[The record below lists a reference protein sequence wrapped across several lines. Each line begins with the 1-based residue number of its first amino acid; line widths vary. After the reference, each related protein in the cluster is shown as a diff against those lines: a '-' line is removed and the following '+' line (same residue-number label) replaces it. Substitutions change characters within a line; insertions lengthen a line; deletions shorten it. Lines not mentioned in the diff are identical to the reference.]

1 MFSQIWAVTLLNIK
15 CIPSRWGASAVIVV
29 GTAGVVGVLVLILSM
44 AGGIEAVFGNT
55 IDPERALVLRDG
67 STEEMSSQIAMAQ
80 VSIIRGM
87 PEIAVAAAELYAVA
101 DVEKRST
108 GTPANLV
115 VRGVQPDSFETR
127 PNLKITS
134 GRSYATGR
142 NEIIVGKGAHREF
155 VGLDIGSQIEVR
167 GTYWLVVGHFEDKGS
182 ATESEMWVDLPIA
195 QAAFQ
200 RGGFATTMRIR
211 LTGTEDLES
220 LNRRMEDDPRLQHEA
235 LSEAEF
241 YRKQSE
247 VATQVIRVF
256 GTVVVLIM
264 AVGAIFAALNTMYS
278 AVASRTYEIAIL
290 RAIGFRGFPVVT
302 SVMVEAIVLSLTG
315 GAFGALV
322 AYLAFDNFS
331 VSTMNQA
338 AFSQLSFSFEVTAE
352 IMAYGLI
359 WAVSL
364 GLLGGLLPAIR
375 AARLPVTDALRGE

>member
-1 MFSQIWAVTLLNIK
+1 MFGQIWAVALLNIK

-134 GRSYATGR
+134 GRSYASGR

-220 LNRRMEDDPRLQHEA
+220 LNRRMQDDPRLQHEA

-364 GLLGGLLPAIR
+364 GLVGGLLPAIR

>member
-1 MFSQIWAVTLLNIK
+1 MFGQIWAVALLNIK

-290 RAIGFRGFPVVT
+290 RAIGFRGLPVVT
-302 SVMVEAIVLSLTG
+302 SVMMEAIVLSLTG
-315 GAFGALV
+315 GALGALI

-331 VSTMNQA
+331 VSTMNQK